1 MKRVYTLILSLLLC
15 TPILA
20 QVGVINSPPL
30 ISDTLAQRLVGY
42 GLEISNAQ
50 LSCAH
55 GRSGYFFGATAAGFP
70 MNSGILLTSGSTA
83 VALSPNNSGSAT
95 AAGGP
100 GYGPLEEFPNAYNGT
115 FNACVLEFDFTPQG
129 DTIKFNYVFG
139 SEEYP
144 EYVGSVFNDIFA
156 FLIEGFPEY
165 PPEMSVIERNI
176 AIIPDSP
183 GINVAINFLNFA
195 AYSQFYIDN
204 TDPTQPSYS
213 YIQYDGFTTNLTAKA
228 KVTPCNTYHLTLAI
242 ADVSDT
248 AWDSGVFL
256 EEGSFISNTF
266 FVEPPI
272 SDISEVEEL
281 DFVVENCGVGEVTFR
296 TEFPTE
302 DGYSLPLVTAQ
313 NVNNPD
319 AIVVGGSAQLF
330 LDYTLSDS
338 SVEIPENGTEATI
351 EIYPIVDGIAEED
364 EYITFAFFASC
375 STVPY
380 AVDTFWIYDEIKAVV
395 PEDIDICDAGTE
407 VQLYGWES
415 NGLNLE
421 QDRFYIRWEPSEG
434 LSCTDCLDPIAT
446 INETSTYT
454 FIIGYEGTI
463 CSDQESITVNVDPN
477 TSNFDALPDFTIC
490 ANQTTTLSA
499 SGGLDYEWL
508 TPDGQDAENLSCID
522 CPNPTFTPPN
532 NDGATYIYNVIVS
545 SGPGCAEEFPVEVT
559 VDWADLSVE
568 PVDPIC
574 PGDFATLSVASGDGS
589 NFVWTKTNGLPA
601 GNGPSIEVNPATTT
615 TYTVVAL
622 DVACPNPKSVTL
634 VVDQVDAA
642 FNPVQTVCAG
652 ETATLVGQGG
662 QLYQWL
668 DAEGNVLS
676 NSQTYN
682 PVIEE
687 NTTFQLVAQNNNC
700 FDTIPVLAAIEPIRT
715 IEVITANPIICGGI
729 TSVDLAVEPITGVTF
744 TWEPAGAF
752 TVANGDGSIVTAT
765 PPDGVESFTYTV
777 TAVTPLGC
785 TPPQTIDVTVGTDLE
800 ITVDAPEVLCIDL
813 ANPEIYNINAFG
825 AASYTWGPLGPI
837 IANPGESTAIL
848 IPNPANN
855 NVTFTVFGTD
865 EAGICTG
872 ETSFT
877 VQVFQEPELTVNS
890 PVVCAGE
897 SATLTAEITDGSGN
911 FSYEWIPTTGLAN
924 PNSSSTEVTVEEPTT
939 YTLIAIDIDGGCEV
953 QQEVLVEVNQYPDV
967 TLVETVAA
975 CNGEEVTITA
985 EGGDGF
991 AMTWTDG
998 SGAFVTSGPSLT
1010 VSPTTTTT
1018 YNLEV
1023 GTDCPVELPTTIE
1036 IIEVEVDLV
1045 ASAAQICDG
1054 EQVQL
1059 EASGDGIATFEWTQA
1074 NGLSGTTGT
1083 NQTASP
1089 TSTTTY
1095 IVTGFDAGGNCTA
1108 TAEVTVEVAN
1118 IQVQIPP
1125 DPFTCG
1131 ADDPAVLTI
1140 NGGDGATYLWDPPT
1154 GLSSTTDGTVTA
1166 TPSETTQYNVQV
1178 TNAEGCEETVFVTVN
1193 VFPPIEI
1200 SVAPPFVSL
1209 CPGET
1214 ATYTLTGAATY
1225 DFEEIN
1231 GGSFQVLSN
1240 ENGVVEITANTNA
1253 SFNIVGISENGCR
1266 AETTA
1271 ELAVNTPV
1279 VSAGGDASICEGE
1292 STELFAEGGVGA
1304 TYQWNNA
1311 DSMDDPNSATPSV
1324 FPTTTTN
1331 YDVVITDNNGCSA
1344 TEQVTVVISQPAF
1357 AELTVTPDAI
1367 CPGTAVV
1374 LQAAGNG
1381 VSTYSFYDQTGELV
1395 AENTNGQTVVIPTEN
1410 MTYTLV
1416 VTTPDGCTD
1425 EAVASVD
1432 FNEDPVLEAQDG
1444 IACPDG
1450 STIMTVSGA
1459 GTGATYNW
1467 TPNNI
1472 LVCNNADCSSVTV
1485 SPTNATP
1492 VNFTITGTTA
1502 AGCSAE
1508 TQAMVSTEAA
1518 LSITVSPAN
1527 PELCIGETITLN
1539 AGGATDFTW
1548 EGDGLSAT
1556 TGQSVEVDINASGTY
1571 EYTLIGTDGE
1581 CSGNTT
1587 FSVVIND
1594 LPTIEADLAPTLCVG
1609 DEHTLT
1615 ATGGV
1620 DYEWT
1625 LNGDAV
1631 GNLNVSPLT
1640 TTTYDV
1646 IGTDANGCSNVSQ
1659 VTVEVEEP
1667 IQLSVTTNDEEICFG
1682 NSTSIMATGAVS
1694 FEWSTTDETGDGE
1707 LLNVSPDV
1715 TTTYT
1720 VIATSANGC
1729 TAEGEVTVEVLE
1741 PDVALAA
1748 AQTGFCTGDNTS
1760 LTATGTGN
1768 YTWEG
1773 EGITGSGPSVSIQP
1787 VTPGLYTYIVTTDIN
1802 GCTATADVQIEV
1814 YAEPE
1819 INVPQLLQICKDGST
1834 EITAIG
1840 ADTDTFEWI
1849 DPNGSLSGTTGGTV
1863 TASPIAGTTYTVVST
1878 SINGCTTT
1886 AEVNVAVGE
1895 ELLLDAQDQ
1904 AICIGD
1910 AGGATLTVAGADD
1923 YTWTGDDLSAL
1934 SATTGNSVIATP
1946 SVTTTYTIVGTDEQ
1960 GCSGETEVT
1969 VVVNELPQA
1978 DAGAPGMICIGDDY
1992 QLTAS
1997 GGTQFIWDDPTGTL
2011 DNPNIATPRAT
2022 PTEPTTY
2029 TVTVINDNGCSSTS
2043 EVFVDLEPIATA
2055 EVPASGETCS
2065 NAIFDITGAVAENA
2079 TSITWTSS
2087 GNGTFTDANNL
2098 ETSYQPD
2105 ASDVGTV
2112 ILTMNVEGC
2121 GSNSPSFELTV
2132 KQSTAELGFDPTIP
2146 VCPGISIPIAGA
2158 NIGIGDINNIS
2169 WSGGE
2174 GSFENIGELITEYRP
2189 AEGEVG
2195 TIVLTLT
2202 ADDECGTVSDQITVE
2217 VLPLVNVDAGDDD
2230 RITEGESTNLEASGG
2245 LTDQSYIW
2253 TVAEGFDPLTAGLD
2267 ESQANLQSP
2276 LVTPTATTT
2285 YQLASSDNCSDV
2297 ATVVVEVL
2305 PTGQITMPNAFSP
2318 NNDGVND
2325 LIFPVGFNF
2334 ELLGFRIY
2342 SRWGEKVFETD
2353 VPNEG
2358 WDGFYLGEPA
2368 ELGAYAYVVEY
2379 SLNGT
2384 NTTEILAGS
2393 ITLIR

>member
-20 QVGVINSPPL
+20 QIGVINSPPL
-30 ISDTLAQRLVGY
+30 IADTLAQRLVGY
-42 GLEISNAQ
+42 GLDITNAQ
-50 LSCAH
+50 LTCGENGA
-55 GRSGYFFGATAAGFP
+55 GYFFGGTAAGFP
-70 MNSGILLTSGSTA
+70 MGSGILLTSGTTT

-95 AAGGP
+95 AGGGP
-100 GYGPLEEFPNAYNGT
+100 GSDLLEEFPNTYGDT
-115 FNACVLEFDFTPQG
+115 YNACILEFDFTPQG
-129 DTIKFNYVFG
+129 DTIKFNFIYG

-144 EYVGSVFNDIFA
+144 EYVGSQFNDIFA
-156 FLIEGFPEY
+156 FIIDGLPEY
-165 PPEMSVIERNI
+165 PPEMTVIERNI
-176 AIIPDSP
+176 ATIPGNDL
-183 GINVAINFLNFA
+183 AIPIAVNTLNHT
-195 AYSQFYIDN
+195 AYNEFYIDN
-204 TDPTQPSYS
+204 TGGQH
-213 YIQYDGFTTNLTAKA
+213 IQYDGFTTNLTAKA
-228 KVTPCNTYHLTLAI
+228 KVTPCNTYHLSLGV
-242 ADVSDT
+242 ADVGDG

-313 NVNNPD
+313 NINNPD
-319 AIVVGGSAQLF
+319 AIVVGGTAQLF
-330 LDYTLSDS
+330 LDYTLSAG
-338 SVEIPENGTEATI
+338 SVEIPENGTDATI
-351 EIYPIVDGIAEED
+351 EIYPIVDGVAEED

-380 AVDTFWIYDEIKAVV
+380 AVDTFWIYDEISAVV

-421 QDRFYIRWEPSEG
+421 QERFYIRWEPSAG
-434 LSCTDCLDPIAT
+434 LSCNDCLDPIAT
-446 INETSTYT
+446 ITETSTYT

-463 CSDQESITVNVDPN
+463 CSDQESITINVDPN
-477 TSNFDALPDFTIC
+477 TANFDALPDFNLC
-490 ANQTTTLSA
+490 ANQTATLSA
-499 SGGLDYEWL
+499 SGGLEYEWL
-508 TPDGQDAENLSCID
+508 TPDGQDAQNLSCID

-559 VDWADLSVE
+559 VDWADLSLE

-574 PGDFATLSVASGDGS
+574 PGDFATLSVASGDGN

-601 GNGPSIEVNPATTT
+601 GNGPSIEVNPSVTT

-652 ETATLVGQGG
+652 EAATLVGQGG
-662 QLYQWL
+662 QQYQWL
-668 DAEGNVLS
+668 DADGNVLS
-676 NSQTYN
+676 TSQTYN
-682 PVIEE
+682 PVVEE
-687 NTTFQLVAQNNNC
+687 NTTFQLVAQTNNC
-700 FDTIPVLAAIEPIRT
+700 FDTIPVLAAIEPIRE
-715 IEVITANPIICGGI
+715 IQFITESPVICGDI
-729 TSVDLAVEPITGVTF
+729 TSVDLAIEPITGVTF
-744 TWEPAGAF
+744 VWEPAGAF
-752 TVANGDGSIVTAT
+752 TMNSADGSIVTAT
-765 PPDGVESFTYTV
+765 PPSDGFTYTV

-785 TPPQTIDVTVGTDLE
+785 TPPQSISVAVGENLE
-800 ITVDAPEVLCIDL
+800 ITVDAPEILCLDL
-813 ANPEIYNINAFG
+813 NEQLTPFTINAFG
-825 AASYTWGPLGPI
+825 AETYTWTASGGGSL
-837 IANPGESTAIL
+837 IANPGASSAL
-848 IPNPANN
+848 FIPNSANN
-855 NVTFTVFGTD
+855 EFEYTVVGTD
-865 EAGICTG
+865 AAGICTG
-872 ETSFT
+872 ETTFM
-877 VQVFQEPELTVNS
+877 VQVIQEPELAINS

-897 SATLTAEITDGSGN
+897 SATLTADIAAGSGD
-911 FSYEWIPTTGLAN
+911 FSYEWIPTTGLSN
-924 PNSSSTEVTVEEPTT
+924 PNSSSTEVTIDEPTT
-939 YTLIAIDIDGGCEV
+939 YTLIAIDLIGGCEV
-953 QQEVLVEVNQYPDV
+953 QQEVLVEVNQYPEV

-991 AMTWTDG
+991 AMTWTDS
-998 SGAFVTSGPSLT
+998 SGGFVTSGASLT
-1010 VSPTTTTT
+1010 VSPSSTTT
-1018 YNLEV
+1018 YSLEV
-1023 GTDCPVELPTTIE
+1023 GTDCPVILPTTIE
-1036 IIEVEVDLV
+1036 IIEVEVALA

-1054 EQVQL
+1054 EEIQL
-1059 EASGDGIATFEWTQA
+1059 EASGTGIATFEWTQA
-1074 NGLSGTTGT
+1074 NGLAGTTGAT
-1083 NQTASP
+1083 QTATP

-1095 IVTGFDAGGNCTA
+1095 IVTGYDAGGNCTS

-1131 ADDPAVLTI
+1131 ADDPATLTI
-1140 NGGDGATYLWDPPT
+1140 DAGEGATYLWDPPT
-1154 GLSSTTDGTVTA
+1154 GLSSTTSGTVTA
-1166 TPSETTQYNVQV
+1166 TPSETTPYSVQV
-1178 TNAEGCEETVFVTVN
+1178 VNAQGCEETVFVTVN

-1200 SVAPPFVSL
+1200 SVDPPFVSL

-1214 ATYTLTGAATY
+1214 ATYTLTGADTY
-1225 DFEEIN
+1225 DFEEVS
-1231 GGSFQVLSN
+1231 GGSFQILSN
-1240 ENGVVEITANTNA
+1240 ENGVVEITATANA

-1271 ELAVNTPV
+1271 ELAVNTPL

-1292 STELFAEGGVGA
+1292 STELVADGGVGA

-1311 DSMDDPNSATPSV
+1311 DSMDDPTSATPTV
-1324 FPTTTTN
+1324 FPTTTTS
-1331 YDVVITDNNGCSA
+1331 YEVVITDNNGCSA
-1344 TEQVTVVISQPAF
+1344 TEQVTIVISQPAV
-1357 AELTVTPDAI
+1357 ADLTATPEAV

-1374 LQAAGNG
+1374 LQAGGNPNN
-1381 VSTYSFYDQTGELV
+1381 TYTFYDQTG
-1395 AENTNGQTVVIPTEN
+1395 AEIAQNSTGQTVIIPTQN
-1410 MTYTLV
+1410 MTYTV
-1416 VTTPDGCTD
+1416 IVETPDGCTD

-1432 FNEDPVLEAQDG
+1432 FSEDPVLEAQDG
-1444 IACPDG
+1444 VACPDG
-1450 STIMTVSGA
+1450 STIMTVSSTVTEGM
-1459 GTGATYNW
+1459 TYNW

-1472 LVCNNADCSSVTV
+1472 LTCNNPECSSVTV

-1492 VNFTITGTTA
+1492 VNFTITGTTT

-1508 TQAMVSTEAA
+1508 TQAMISIEDA

-1527 PELCIGETITLN
+1527 PELCIGETITLQ
-1539 AGGATDFTW
+1539 AGGATEFTW
-1548 EGDGLSAT
+1548 DGPGLSTT
-1556 TGQSVEVDINASGTY
+1556 TGGSVEVDINAAGTY
-1571 EYTLIGTDGE
+1571 EYTLVGANGE

-1609 DEHTLT
+1609 DEFSLT

-1625 LNGDAV
+1625 LGGESV
-1631 GNLNVSPLT
+1631 GNLNVSPIT

-1667 IQLSVTTNDEEICFG
+1667 IQLSVTTDDDEICFG
-1682 NSTSIMATGAVS
+1682 SSTSIMATGAVS
-1694 FEWSTTDETGDGE
+1694 FEWSTTDVTGDGE

-1729 TAEGEVTVEVLE
+1729 TTEGEVTVDVLDPE
-1741 PDVALAA
+1741 VALAA

-1773 EGITGSGPSVSIQP
+1773 EGVTGTGPSVSIQP
-1787 VTPGLYTYIVTTDIN
+1787 VTPGLYTYIVTTNIN
-1802 GCTATADVQIEV
+1802 GCTATADVEIEV

-1819 INVPQLLQICKDGST
+1819 VIVPQLLQICKDGST
-1834 EITAIG
+1834 EITATG
-1840 ADTDTFEWI
+1840 ADTYEWI

-1863 TASPIAGTTYTVVST
+1863 TASPIAGTTYTVVGT
-1878 SINGCTTT
+1878 SINGCTSS
-1886 AEVNVAVGE
+1886 AEVMIAVSD
-1895 ELLLDAQDQ
+1895 ELLLDAPSQE
-1904 AICIGD
+1904 ICIGD
-1910 AGGATLTVAGADD
+1910 ADGATLTVAGAQN

-1946 SVTTTYTIVGTDEQ
+1946 AITTTYTIVGTDDQ
-1960 GCSGETEVT
+1960 GCSGETQVT
-1969 VVVNELPQA
+1969 VVVNDLPQA
-1978 DAGAPGMICIGDDY
+1978 DAGEPGRICVGDDFP
-1992 QLTAS
+1992 LTAT
-1997 GGTQFIWDDPTGTL
+1997 GGTQYIWDDPTGTL
-2011 DNPNIATPRAT
+2011 DNPNIANPVAR
-2022 PTEPTTY
+2022 PNEPTTY
-2029 TVTVINDNGCSSTS
+2029 TVTVINENGCSSTS
-2043 EVFVDLEPIATA
+2043 EVFVDLEPVATA
-2055 EVPASGETCS
+2055 LVPQPGETCS
-2065 NAIFDITGAVAENA
+2065 NALFDVTGATAENA
-2079 TSITWTSS
+2079 LGITWTSS
-2087 GNGTFTDANNL
+2087 GNGTFTDASSL

-2112 ILTMNVEGC
+2112 TLTMSVEGC
-2121 GSNSPSFELTV
+2121 GSPSASFDLLV

-2158 NIGIGDINNIS
+2158 NIGIGDINNVS
-2169 WSGGE
+2169 WSGGL
-2174 GSFENIGELITEYRP
+2174 GSFESVGDLITEYRP

-2195 TIVLTLT
+2195 PIVLTLT
-2202 ADDECGTVSDQITVE
+2202 ADDECGTVSDQITIE
-2217 VLPLVNVDAGDDD
+2217 VMPEVNMDAGPSDT
-2230 RITEGESTNLEASGG
+2230 ITEGESINLQGTGG
-2245 LTDQSYIW
+2245 LTDNSYIW
-2253 TVAEGFDPLTAGLD
+2253 TVVDGFDPVRAGLD
-2267 ESQANLQSP
+2267 EAEAALQSP
-2276 LVTPTATTT
+2276 LVTPLETTT

-2297 ATVVVEVL
+2297 STVEIIVL

-2318 NNDGVND
+2318 NSDGFNDV
-2325 LIFPVGFNF
+2325 IFPVGFNF
-2334 ELLGFRIY
+2334 ELIGFRIY

-2353 VPNEG
+2353 VPEQG